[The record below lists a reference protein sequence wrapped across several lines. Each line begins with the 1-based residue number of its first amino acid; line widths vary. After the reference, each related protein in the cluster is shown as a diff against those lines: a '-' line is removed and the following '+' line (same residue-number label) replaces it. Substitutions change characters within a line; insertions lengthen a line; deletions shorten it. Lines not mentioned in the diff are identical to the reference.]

1 MKIDSLDDLKCIIQR
16 DGFFEAVVSSVNDW
30 DEALDRR
37 DDDVFDSAW
46 IAAFEKLKKIEYSS
60 EGDEEG
66 VSDIREYVFKK
77 VYGLVNSS
85 DVAGYISDDIGLV
98 AESISKVC
106 DVEWVKKLFDI
117 YCTGE
122 FPN

>member
-1 MKIDSLDDLKCIIQR
+1 MKVDSLDDLRRIIQR
-16 DGFFEAVVSSVNDW
+16 NGFFEAIVSSVHDW

-37 DDDVFDSAW
+37 DDGVFDSAW
-46 IAAFEKLKKIEYSS
+46 TDAFEELKKIEYSS
-60 EGDEEG
+60 ESDDKG

-77 VYGLVNSS
+77 VYGLVGSS

-106 DVEWVKKLFDI
+106 DVQWVKKLLDI
-117 YCTGE
+117 YCAGE

>member
-1 MKIDSLDDLKCIIQR
+1 MKVDSLDDLRRIIQR
-16 DGFFEAVVSSVNDW
+16 NGFFEAIVSSVHDW

-37 DDDVFDSAW
+37 DDGVFDSAW
-46 IAAFEKLKKIEYSS
+46 TDAFEELKRIEYSS
-60 EGDEEG
+60 ESDEKG

-77 VYGLVNSS
+77 VYGLVGSS
-85 DVAGYISDDIGLV
+85 DAAGYISDDIGLV

-106 DVEWVKKLFDI
+106 DVKWVKKLLDI
-117 YCTGE
+117 YCAGE

>member
-46 IAAFEKLKKIEYSS
+46 IAAFEELKKIEYSS
-60 EGDEEG
+60 KSDEEG
-66 VSDIREYVFKK
+66 VSGIREYVFKK

-117 YCTGE
+117 YCAGE

>member
-46 IAAFEKLKKIEYSS
+46 IAAFEELKKIEYSS
-60 EGDEEG
+60 ESDEEG

-106 DVEWVKKLFDI
+106 DFEWVKKLFDI
-117 YCTGE
+117 YCAGE